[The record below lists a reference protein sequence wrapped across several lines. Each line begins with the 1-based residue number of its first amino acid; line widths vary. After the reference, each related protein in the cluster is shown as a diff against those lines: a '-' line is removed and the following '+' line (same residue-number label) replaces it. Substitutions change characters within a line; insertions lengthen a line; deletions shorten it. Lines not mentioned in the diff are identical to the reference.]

1 MKQLLILLILASL
14 TFACK
19 KKNED
24 PTIFEGKV
32 VYADDGS
39 PVSGAELRFSPSLKS
54 PLLTGAKTG
63 ELKKTTTNEKG
74 EFRVEFPYSDEY
86 IYFISSLAFRGSDG
100 VVTSSFNTD
109 NGMDCAPYDCED
121 FKPHQNYS
129 SLIIKIP
136 RP

>member
-1 MKQLLILLILASL
+1 LVLASL

-39 PVSGAELRFSPSLKS
+39 PAAGAEVWFNVRLRAPF
-54 PLLTGAKTG
+54 LTGYRSGDHKIDHTD
-63 ELKKTTTNEKG
+63 ERG
-74 EFRVEFPYSDEY
+74 EFRIEFPYNKEY
-86 IYFISSLAFRGSDG
+86 IKMRGIVLFRGSDG
-100 VVTSSFNTD
+100 IATSLFRNSEGLN
-109 NGMDCAPYDCED
+109 CAPNNCEG
-121 FKPHQNYS
+121 FRPHQKYS
-129 SLIIKIP
+129 NMLIKIK